1 MVVLGH
7 TQCGA
12 VRATLEEAQQP
23 VEHQSRN
30 LRSIADRV
38 RPSVEAL
45 LETELRQDLDALVG
59 YAVRANVEVSVSHLR
74 HGSEILERFTQEE
87 GLMIVGAEYSLE
99 TGKVNYFDGNGRANS

>member
-1 MVVLGH
+1 MWR
-7 TQCGA
+7 CSRDA
-12 VRATLEEAQQP
+12 RRSAATRGT
-23 VEHQSRN
+23 SISKFTIDC
-30 LRSIADRV
+30 RSG

-45 LETELRQDLDALVG
+45 LETELRQDLDVLVG